1 MYLISKN
8 ENETITI
15 GYKLGKF
22 LKEGDIVCF
31 FGELGSGKTT
41 MIKGIGKALGIDEK
55 DIISA
60 SFTIIAEYHTNP
72 PLIHID
78 LYRIEKEDEIDN
90 IGLWEFLGNKNITV
104 IEWADKLGKYL
115 PNNSIKLYIKHINEN
130 QREILIE
137 GINEKDWNNIKT

>member
-8 ENETITI
+8 EKETITI
-15 GYKLGKF
+15 GYKLGKL

-31 FGELGSGKTT
+31 FGDLGSGKTT

-60 SFTIIAEYHTNP
+60 SFTIVTEYHSTP

-90 IGLWEFLGNKNITV
+90 IGLWEFLENKNITV
-104 IEWADKLGKYL
+104 IEWADKIKKYL
-115 PNNSIKLYIKHINEN
+115 PDNSIKLYIKHINEN
-130 QREILIE
+130 LREILIE
-137 GINEKDWNNIKT
+137 GINEKDWNNFKT

>member
-8 ENETITI
+8 EKETITI
-15 GYKLGKF
+15 GYKLGKL

-31 FGELGSGKTT
+31 FGDLGSGKTT

-60 SFTIIAEYHTNP
+60 SFTIVTEYHSTP

-78 LYRIEKEDEIDN
+78 LYRIEKEEEIDN
-90 IGLWEFLGNKNITV
+90 IGLWEFLENKNITV
-104 IEWADKLGKYL
+104 IEWADKIKKYL
-115 PNNSIKLYIKHINEN
+115 PDNSIKLYIKHINEN
-130 QREILIE
+130 LREILVE
-137 GINEKDWNNIKT
+137 GINEKDWNNFKT